1 MTAPDTAPSPAPP
14 PPKPKRT
21 LSPAQLSILAR
32 GRAAL
37 ALKRA
42 QKGSKGP
49 SKPAQTGSKGP
60 SKPAQTRLERHC
72 MPA

>member
-32 GRAAL
+32 GRVPKMA
-37 ALKRA
+37 
-42 QKGSKGP
+42 
-49 SKPAQTGSKGP
+49 
-60 SKPAQTRLERHC
+60 
-72 MPA
+72 